1 MKTIQLSLTDQQA
14 EAMADEVRSG
24 RYRDLS
30 ELLREAW
37 RAWEDW
43 KIQRASRELAA
54 ALQTGR
60 DRYPSK
66 QEMAEILAAQKR
78 ARAKRRRTK

>member
-14 EAMADEVRSG
+14 AAMADEVRSG
-24 RYRDLS
+24 RYRDVS

-60 DRYPSK
+60 DRDPSK

-78 ARAKRRRTK
+78 AGAKLRRTK